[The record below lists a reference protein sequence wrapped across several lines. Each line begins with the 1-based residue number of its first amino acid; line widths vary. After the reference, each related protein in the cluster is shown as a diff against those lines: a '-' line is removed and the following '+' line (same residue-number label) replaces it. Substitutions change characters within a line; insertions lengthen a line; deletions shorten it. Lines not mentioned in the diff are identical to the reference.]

1 MKSRVTTTKG
11 DQGTTR
17 ILSGEILSK
26 SHPVLDAT
34 GAVDSLRAQ
43 LALLRL
49 HLLSSPTPDRDELGQ
64 FLLWL
69 LHTTFLIGTEVND
82 PQNTHPEYRK
92 ETIGPRHLE
101 RLEAEQA
108 RLEAGLQLPRAFI
121 VTATTLPAAQADLT
135 ATVARDLERA
145 LVRLREN
152 EPLFETAHLL
162 PYANRLSDYLYI
174 LARHL
179 EGGTHAPVD
188 YGVLE

>member
-17 ILSGEILSK
+17 TLSGETLPK

-34 GAVDSLRAQ
+34 GAVDTFRAQ

-49 HLLSSPTPDRDELGQ
+49 QILASPALDRDELGE

-82 PQNTHPEYRK
+82 PRNIHPEYRQD
-92 ETIGPRHLE
+92 TLGPKHLE
-101 RLEAEQA
+101 RLEAEQS
-108 RLEAGLQLPRAFI
+108 RLEGGLHLPRAFI
-121 VTATTLPAAQADLT
+121 VTATNLPAAQADLT
-135 ATVARDLERA
+135 ATVARDLERQ
-145 LVRLREN
+145 LVRLRET
-152 EPLFETAHLL
+152 EPLFDTAHLL
-162 PYANRLSDYLYI
+162 PYTNRLSDYLYI

-179 EGGTHAPVD
+179 EGGAHAPVD
-188 YGVLE
+188 YGKL